1 MTIKIGISACV
12 LGQRVRFDGG
22 HKLSGFC
29 HDTLANHVDFVPF
42 CPEMA
47 LGMPAPRP
55 AIRLMKTELGDIRL
69 VNNKDDSI
77 DHTEAMHTLTQ
88 DYLPTIA
95 DLAGYIVCAKSPTCG
110 LERVRLVD
118 ERGVLLGKI
127 ATGMFTHQLQQ
138 TYPWLP
144 IEEDGRLLD
153 AGLRES
159 FITRVFALSAWQQLM
174 ADGFSIAKLVQFHSH
189 YKFVVMAH
197 SPRAYRELGRLV
209 ANPKLFD
216 SKQLAVRYITDL
228 MQALSQV
235 ATRKTHA
242 NVLMHLQGFFK
253 KVLAA
258 DAKRELLELIHQ
270 YRLGHAPLLAPLT
283 LLKHHLRLN
292 PHDYVA
298 AQRYLQPYP
307 LQLGLQA

>member
-1 MTIKIGISACV
+1 MTIKIGVSACV
-12 LGQRVRFDGG
+12 VGQRVRFDGG

-29 HDTLANHVDFVPF
+29 QDTLAPHVEFVPF

-47 LGMPAPRP
+47 LGMPSPRP
-55 AIRLMKTELGDIRL
+55 AIRLMKTAVGDIRL
-69 VNNKDDSI
+69 VNNKDDSL
-77 DHTEAMHTLTQ
+77 DYTDAMVALSK
-88 DYLPTIA
+88 DYLPKIA

-127 ATGMFTHQLQQ
+127 ATGMFTHELQK

-159 FITRVFALSAWQQLM
+159 FITRVYALSAWHTQM
-174 ADGFSIAKLVQFHSH
+174 ADGFTVGKLVQFHSH

-197 SPRAYRELGRLV
+197 SPSAYRELGRLV
-209 ANPKLFD
+209 ANPKLFSSD
-216 SKQLAVRYITDL
+216 ELALRYITDL

-258 DAKRELLELIHQ
+258 DAKQELLELIHL
-270 YRLGHAPLLAPLT
+270 YRQGHAPLLAPLT

-292 PHDYVA
+292 PQDYVA

>member
-1 MTIKIGISACV
+1 MTVKIGVSACV
-12 LGQRVRFDGG
+12 VGQRVRFDGG
-22 HKLSGFC
+22 HKLSAFC
-29 HDTLANHVDFVPF
+29 QHTLAPLVEFVPF

-47 LGMPAPRP
+47 LGMPSPRP
-55 AIRLMKTELGDIRL
+55 AIRLMKTALGDIRL
-69 VNNKDDSI
+69 VNNKDDSL
-77 DHTEAMHTLTQ
+77 DYTDAMLALCAEQ
-88 DYLPTIA
+88 LPQMQG
-95 DLAGYIVCAKSPTCG
+95 LAGYIVCAKSPTCG

-118 ERGVLLGKI
+118 DRGVLLGKI
-127 ATGMFTHQLQQ
+127 ATGLFTHELHK

-153 AGLRES
+153 PGLRES
-159 FITRVFALSAWQQLM
+159 FITRVYALDAWQRHM
-174 ADGFSIAKLVQFHSH
+174 ADGFSAGKLVQFHSQ

-197 SPRAYRELGRLV
+197 NPTAYRELGRLV
-209 ANPKLFD
+209 ANPKLFAD
-216 SKQLAVRYITDL
+216 TELAKRYLTDF
-228 MQALSQV
+228 MQALSTV

-253 KVLAA
+253 KVLSS
-258 DAKRELLELIHQ
+258 DAKQELLELIHQ
-270 YRLGHAPLLAPLT
+270 YRQGHAPLLAPLT

-307 LQLGLQA
+307 AQLGLQA